1 MNPSKKTK
9 DHMKRFLLLACI
21 SLLLAPA
28 FAQPAIIQLENP
40 SFEDQ
45 PGMWQVPKG
54 WTPCGFPEETPP
66 DTHPGK
72 AFGVKMPAN
81 DGKTYLGLVVRDNDT
96 WEGVSQA
103 LKQPFQTGQCY
114 GFTFF
119 AACSKNYQSVSRM
132 TSQPSNFK
140 SPVKLRIWAG
150 NALCERLQLLAE
162 TTAVDNHEWRS
173 YAVVLKPNAP
183 YTHLFLEAYYLDSRK
198 TPYDGNILLD
208 NLSDLSTM
216 DCPDSILEEKRK

>member
-1 MNPSKKTK
+1 
-9 DHMKRFLLLACI
+9 MKRLLRATFL
-21 SLLLAPA
+21 SLVCFPLW
-28 FAQPAIIQLENP
+28 AQPTAIELKNP
-40 SFEDQ
+40 SFEDK
-45 PGMWQVPKG
+45 PGISQVPSG

-72 AFGVKMPAN
+72 AFGVKLPAN

-103 LKQPFQTGQCY
+103 LQQPFQTGQCY
-114 GFTFF
+114 RLTFF
-119 AACSKNYQSVSRM
+119 AACSKYYQSVSRM

-162 TTAVDNHEWRS
+162 TTEVDNHEWRS